1 MFKTIIRVSSERP
14 DLMQAYLSSYADLLH
29 DSWHQ
34 SKRYTIRRMFCAVL
48 ACMSTIAFMV
58 VSAMAFM
65 LSLNLPESN
74 WQQLIIPPVVLS
86 VAELLLNIDM
96 VKLLDKW
103 MNQLFLLNKL
113 MIKETI
119 AKTANIKNK
128 ILAISTAPAT
138 MPPKPK
144 MAATMAMQKKITA

>member
-34 SKRYTIRRMFCAVL
+34 SKRYTIRRVFCAVL

-65 LSLNLPESN
+65 LAFNLPESN
-74 WQQLIIPPVVLS
+74 WQQLIIAPAV
-86 VAELLLNIDM
+86 LLLMTIAF
-96 VKLLDKW
+96 VLLTVYQRSQSKLLQTLSHELQQDRR
-103 MNQLFLLNKL
+103 LL
-113 MIKETI
+113 ET
-119 AKTANIKNK
+119 AQG
-128 ILAISTAPAT
+128 L
-138 MPPKPK
+138 
-144 MAATMAMQKKITA
+144 

>member
-34 SKRYTIRRMFCAVL
+34 SKRYTIRRVFCAVL

-65 LSLNLPESN
+65 LSLNLPESD
-74 WQQLIIPPVVLS
+74 WQQLIIPPVVLLLVT
-86 VAELLLNIDM
+86 VAFVLLTVYQRNPS
-96 VKLLDKW
+96 KLLKTLSHELQQDRR
-103 MNQLFLLNKL
+103 LL
-113 MIKETI
+113 ET
-119 AKTANIKNK
+119 AQG
-128 ILAISTAPAT
+128 L
-138 MPPKPK
+138 
-144 MAATMAMQKKITA
+144 

>member
-34 SKRYTIRRMFCAVL
+34 SKRYTIRRVFCAVL

-74 WQQLIIPPVVLS
+74 WQQLIIAPAV
-86 VAELLLNIDM
+86 LLLMTIAF
-96 VKLLDKW
+96 VLLTVYQRSQSKLLQTLSHELQQDRR
-103 MNQLFLLNKL
+103 LL
-113 MIKETI
+113 ET
-119 AKTANIKNK
+119 AQG
-128 ILAISTAPAT
+128 LR
-138 MPPKPK
+138 
-144 MAATMAMQKKITA
+144 

>member
-74 WQQLIIPPVVLS
+74 WQQLIIAPAV
-86 VAELLLNIDM
+86 LLLMTIAF
-96 VKLLDKW
+96 VLLTVYQRSQSKLLQTLSHELQQDRR
-103 MNQLFLLNKL
+103 LL
-113 MIKETI
+113 ET
-119 AKTANIKNK
+119 AQG
-128 ILAISTAPAT
+128 L
-138 MPPKPK
+138 
-144 MAATMAMQKKITA
+144 